1 MTKERFQN
9 PTCGD
14 TINLRLF
21 TYNSNN
27 RRNVQSI
34 SQVDIYIVDPTVVT
48 SENPQGLRLVET
60 ISGDDVTLEDTG
72 QYLVQITASDP
83 TYTIGDYHD
92 AWTVTFE
99 DNECASGTI
108 YNHFKI
114 YSDLWFTTSIPPIYD
129 FSFNFRPNRIR
140 KGTKR
145 YLLIEITPNVP
156 RGADVLPYYENLAIV
171 SDLRVSI
178 EMVCGECVP
187 AEQDLRLLVDR
198 QLVDYREKC
207 FGYYFLDTSE
217 DSEVDFQPGIYN
229 IWFEIAYGENVF
241 ISEKNSFQI
250 FD

>member
-1 MTKERFQN
+1 MATKERFQN

-27 RRNVQSI
+27 RTDVQSI
-34 SQVDIYIVDPTVVT
+34 TDVKIYVIDPTEVT
-48 SENPQGLRLVET
+48 AENPDGLRLVET
-60 ISGDDVTLEDTG
+60 IDGADVVQEATG
-72 QYLVQITASDP
+72 QYLVQVAATDP
-83 TYTIGDYHD
+83 AYTIGDYRD
-92 AWTVTFE
+92 AWAVVFE
-99 DNECASGTI
+99 DNECAVGTVV
-108 YNHFKI
+108 NHFRL

-129 FSFNFRPNRIR
+129 FKFNFRPNRIR

-156 RGADVLPYYENLAIV
+156 RGADIQPYYENLAIV

-178 EMVCGECVP
+178 EIACGDCVP

-207 FGYYFLDTSE
+207 FGYYFLDTTE
-217 DSEVDFQPGIYN
+217 YDPGIYN
-229 IWFEIAYGENVF
+229 IWFETAFGENVF

-250 FD
+250 HD